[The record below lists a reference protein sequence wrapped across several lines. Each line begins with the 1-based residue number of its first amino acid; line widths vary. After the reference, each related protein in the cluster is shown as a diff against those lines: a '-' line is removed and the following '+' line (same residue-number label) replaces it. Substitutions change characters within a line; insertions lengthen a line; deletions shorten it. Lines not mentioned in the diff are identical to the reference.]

1 MGGAPR
7 VSPLPSSL
15 SRPLVALVLGRG
27 RPLLFAAMLALLLPC
42 GWHAMG
48 ARREQSTASMNSAR
62 AAEQR
67 AEVEFRRDFGS
78 DEVIIVALTHPDLL
92 GPGGLATIAALTS
105 RIAALDGVRRATS
118 LANVRQIVA
127 GPDGALP
134 APLLPDA
141 LPQGEAGAA
150 AVRRALDA
158 NPHLTGLLI
167 AADRRTAAIVVE
179 VEDRAGDDAYR
190 ARLVNDLRA
199 MQDEARSQGFALYVT
214 GMTLQKHDTTH
225 LVGRDQVVMLSLAVL
240 MLAVALAVVTRHVA
254 GVILPLL
261 VTGVTVV
268 VTLGL
273 YAALGYQVNVITS
286 LLPPL
291 LLVLSTTTAIHLF
304 QEWAALG
311 PRIADRTDR
320 LRHILRFLL
329 APCFMTSLT
338 TAIGLGS
345 LMVSDIPAVRLF
357 GAFGAFGIMLSFVLN
372 FTLMPAVLSFLDPPV
387 VTRRRAGVAVETA
400 LAAAARAAVRR
411 PGRVFLAATVPTVLA
426 LAGLPMI
433 RNNTDLLRFLREDQP
448 LVRDTRVIDQA
459 LGGANAI
466 DLVIERRDGRPLT
479 DIDDVRRLEM
489 FAAAVRRQPGVTG
502 TLALTDLLA
511 QLNRAE
517 QRLDRLALPG
527 DGGQLAG
534 LFDLLDAATDQA
546 DIRRVMTPDVR
557 RTRIN
562 VRLHAIGT
570 LEAATLLAGIDLSGR
585 AILGPGYQ
593 VTPIG
598 GFYKV
603 TIDSNRLV
611 AGQVKS
617 FGLALA
623 LMLLVIGVT
632 LRSWRL
638 LVAAILPN
646 VVPILWTMGTMG
658 WLGIDLST
666 ATTMVASVVLG
677 IAVDDAIHYLARFR
691 SEFTGDLEGAVDRT
705 TRITGQVLTVTTVVL
720 TLGFWVGTLS
730 SFKPTVYFSLLSGLT
745 MVTALI
751 CTITLL
757 PACLRVLHAE
767 REVTG

>member
-1 MGGAPR
+1 
-7 VSPLPSSL
+7 VSQLPPSL
-15 SRPLVALVLGRG
+15 TRPFVALVLGRG
-27 RPLLFAAMLALLLPC
+27 RPLFFAALLAFVLPC
-42 GWHAMG
+42 GWFALG
-48 ARREQSTASMNSAR
+48 ARQEQSTASMNSTHPADR
-62 AAEQR
+62 R
-67 AEVEFRRDFGS
+67 AEEAFRRDFGS

-92 GPGGLATIAALTS
+92 GPRGLATIADLTS
-105 RIAALDGVRRATS
+105 RIAALEGVRRATS

-127 GPDGALP
+127 GPEGALP
-134 APLLPDA
+134 APLLPDP
-141 LPQGEAGAA
+141 LPQGGACA
-150 AVRRALDA
+150 AVVGAALDA

-167 AADRRTAAIVVE
+167 SADRRTAAIVVE
-179 VEDRAGDDAYR
+179 VEDRAGDDLYR
-190 ARLVNDLRA
+190 ARLVRDLRA
-199 MQDEARSQGFALYVT
+199 IQDGKLPEGAALHIT
-214 GMTLQKHDTTH
+214 GITLQKHDTAR
-225 LVGRDQVVMLSLAVL
+225 LVERDQAVLLPLSAL
-240 MLAVALAVVTRHVA
+240 MLALALAFATRSLA

-261 VTGVTVV
+261 VTGVTVT

-273 YAALGYQVNVITS
+273 YVALGYRVNVITS

-304 QEWAALG
+304 QEWVALG
-311 PRIADRTDR
+311 PRITDRADR
-320 LRHILRFLL
+320 LRHVLRFFL
-329 APCFMTSLT
+329 APCFMTALT

-345 LMVSDIPAVRLF
+345 LTVSDIPAVRQF

-372 FTLMPAVLSFLDPPV
+372 FTLMPAVLSFVDPPAMP
-387 VTRRRAGVAVETA
+387 RRREGAAA
-400 LAAAARAAVRR
+400 AAILAAARTAVRR
-411 PGRVFLAATVPTVLA
+411 PGLVFLAAAVPTVLA
-426 LAGLPMI
+426 LIGLPMI

-448 LVRDTRVIDQA
+448 LVRDTLVVDRA
-459 LGGANAI
+459 LGEANAI

-479 DIDDVRRLEM
+479 GLDDVRRLEM
-489 FAAAVRRQPGVTG
+489 FVAAVRRQPGVTG

-517 QRLDRLALPG
+517 RHLDRLALPE
-527 DGGQLAG
+527 DGPQLAE
-534 LFDLLDAATDQA
+534 LFDLLDAATDRA

-557 RTRIN
+557 RTRIA

-570 LEAATLLAGIDLSGR
+570 HAAAALLAGMDLAGREIFGSG
-585 AILGPGYQ
+585 YT
-593 VTPIG
+593 VTPVG
-598 GFYKV
+598 GFYRV

-623 LMLLVIGVT
+623 LVLLVIGVT

-638 LVAAILPN
+638 LAAAILPN
-646 VVPILWTMGTMG
+646 VVPILWAMGTMG

-691 SEFTGDLEGAVDRT
+691 REYAGDLGAAVERT
-705 TRITGQVLTVTTVVL
+705 TRTTGRVLTITTLVL

-730 SFKPTVYFSLLSGLT
+730 SFKPTIQFSLLSGLT
-745 MVTALI
+745 MVTALL

-757 PACLRVLHAE
+757 PACLRVLHAG
-767 REVTG
+767 REVAA